1 MTYRK
6 IVMLTENNLERE
18 YNVCDMRSKISGLE
32 VKTANL
38 SNVWSVFLDCFR
50 ATLDVDG
57 LLLLEDDAQLCANFA
72 KRADRQI
79 QAEGGRVIS
88 FFERPL
94 SKKPLSTGYYPGRE
108 FGFGLCNFFPSRIC
122 AELAKLETEAAFRK
136 YWPARHEK
144 WTYPNDIYIRW
155 VLQRMNE
162 SYYMEIP
169 FLVQHRPYKSTLGAR
184 SMCRQTRYFA
194 DDMEGDDE
202 NQD

>member
-6 IVMLTENNLERE
+6 IVMLTENNSERE
-18 YNVCDMRSKISGLE
+18 SNAREMRSKIPGLE

-38 SNVWSVFLDCFR
+38 SNVWDVFLDCFR
-50 ATLDVDG
+50 IPSDVDG

-72 KRADRQI
+72 ERADRQI
-79 QAEGGRVIS
+79 QAEGERVIS

-122 AELAKLETEAAFRK
+122 AELAKPETEAAFRE
-136 YWPARHEK
+136 YWPARREK

-155 VLQRMNE
+155 VLQRTKE

-169 FLVQHRPYKSTLGAR
+169 FLVQHRPYKSALGAR
-184 SMCRQTRYFA
+184 SMYRRTRYFA
-194 DDMEGDDE
+194 DDTEGANG